1 MNKAGDRGS
10 KNFFLNGAA
19 TRIIK
24 GSYKLILMA
33 YCEMDKEE
41 VKTHK
46 PKVVVL
52 EAGNNISL
60 VTSYEKYE
68 GFS

>member
-1 MNKAGDRGS
+1 MNKAWDRES

-24 GSYKLILMA
+24 ENYKIILMA

-60 VTSYEKYE
+60 VTSYEKNE
-68 GFS
+68 ESP